1 VLRECIGRSGL
12 DRVILPWP
20 LQRRTIGTLLV
31 SCLWF
36 CAVGQGAAGAAET
49 RQQTSSNAARMRKPS
64 ARHLP
69 VRGGLTEIAVDLPSL
84 ATGGPVGTLA
94 LRVDFPEAPRYA
106 EGAPVVIWVHGGYE
120 EGRLQL
126 ELQPPA
132 DDLIVINF
140 LFPGGAFE
148 QGGRRSDGV
157 YDYRGLASIL
167 ALRDVILYAAGRLA
181 DNQNRTIDDVVPV
194 RVLHDNIGLVGKSN
208 SGNILAAVVAL
219 HGDELAGNLRY
230 LIQWESPVSSQVAT
244 RDLGRPL
251 LDPEGPNQGEYS
263 NPRYLGYGAAE
274 FSVDFSDL
282 AQDPSGALYRVFHDG
297 NGDGRYTTVARPGD
311 GAPVPD
317 LDLDGELELDED
329 FPLDTYPMADGTA
342 CYSRP
347 VTRELAQRE
356 LFGGEWP
363 DGIATPAEAI
373 AFWDL
378 REAVLLL
385 PIALDEMPLLEG
397 MILASV
403 RDHVQAR
410 LDKPHLRQA
419 FEAWR
424 SNGGWVQ
431 INPDPAYLIA
441 VDPELG
447 GRGDL
452 PANTPNTPPASWEHP
467 ASYCVPEDIPD
478 PDYLLAAVWQMAD
491 RAAATSR

>member
-1 VLRECIGRSGL
+1 VKH
-12 DRVILPWP
+12 
-20 LQRRTIGTLLV
+20 RTIGTLIV
-31 SCLWF
+31 SCLLCF
-36 CAVGQGAAGAAET
+36 AVGHGVAGPVEI
-49 RQQTSSNAARMRKPS
+49 RQQASSDAPRFRKPS
-64 ARHLP
+64 ARHSP
-69 VRGGLTEIAVDLPSL
+69 VRGGLTEVAVDLPSL
-84 ATGGPVGTLA
+84 ATGSAVGTLA
-94 LRVDFPEAPRYA
+94 LRVDFPEVPRYV

-126 ELQPPA
+126 ELPPPA

-140 LFPGGAFE
+140 LFPGGVFE
-148 QGGRRSDGV
+148 AEDRRSDGV

-181 DNQNRTIDDVVPV
+181 DDQNRTIDEVVPV

-208 SGNILAAVVAL
+208 SGNIIAAVVAV
-219 HGDELAGNLRY
+219 HGDELAGYLRY
-230 LIQWESPVSSQVAT
+230 LIQWESPVSSQIAT

-251 LDPEGPNQGEYS
+251 LAPEGPNQGDYS

-317 LDLDGELELDED
+317 LDLDGLLELDED
-329 FPLDTYPMADGTA
+329 FPLDSYPMADGSV

-363 DGIATPAEAI
+363 DGIATPAEAT

-378 REAVLLL
+378 REAVGLL
-385 PIALDEMPLLEG
+385 PLALEEMPLLEG
-397 MILASV
+397 MLLASV

-410 LDKPHLRQA
+410 LDKPHIRQA
-419 FEAWR
+419 FDAWHF
-424 SNGGWVQ
+424 NGAWVQ

-452 PANTPNTPPASWEHP
+452 PANTPNTAPASWEHP
-467 ASYCVPEDIPD
+467 ANYCVPEDIPD
-478 PDYLLAAVWQMAD
+478 ADYLLAAVWQMAD
-491 RAAATSR
+491 RAAAKGR